1 MPLQST
7 QAPPESTEPVLVAS
21 KPESMMHPAAARR
34 PLSRLRVAGKFFYDG
49 DVKFYGRGVTYG
61 PFRPEADGCEYH
73 DATTVDADFAQMA
86 ANGINCVRVYTP
98 PPRWLLDIAERHGLR
113 VWIGL
118 PWEQH
123 IAFLDDPKA
132 VLDVEQRVRRAVRD
146 CAGHPA
152 IFAWAIGNEIPSPM
166 ARWFGPRRVERFLER
181 LYRAVKEED
190 PDGLVT
196 YVNYPSS
203 EYLELPFV
211 DFVSFNVYL
220 ESEPALHAYIAR
232 LQNIAGERPLV
243 MGEIGL
249 DSRRNGDEA
258 QARTL
263 TWQIRTLFAE
273 GCASVFVFAW
283 TDEWHRGGMDIDDW
297 DFGLTTRTRAAKPA
311 LAAVRRAFDAV
322 PFPRSDSCPLISV
335 VICSYNGSRTLRGAL
350 EALER
355 VEYPAFEVIVVDD
368 GSKDATPE
376 IARRHGVRLIQQANQ
391 GLSAARNTGWQA
403 ARGEIVAYL
412 DDDAAP
418 DPHWLQYLAHAFQ
431 TSDFAAI
438 AGPNIAFPDDNFIA
452 QCVDHSPGNPT
463 HVLIDDRE
471 AEHLPGC
478 NMAYRRAWLAD
489 VGGLDP
495 LFRIAGDDV
504 DLCWRIQQ
512 RGGKL
517 GFHAG
522 AMVWHHRRG
531 SIRTYWKQQFN
542 YGRAEGL
549 LERKWPEKYNAAG
562 HLAWNGRL
570 YDKSFRRFLQ
580 AGQRIYHGS
589 WGLALFQRVYHPA
602 PGRLHT
608 LLITPEWY
616 PIAGLLAAI
625 LGSGLVVPISLEMA
639 ALLWALVFLIPAL
652 HAAWSGWQMFF
663 TASLQR
669 RHGRW
674 RLAALTAF
682 LHWLQPIARAGGRLK
697 QGLTPW
703 RRRGAE
709 RVAAPRERC
718 VEIWNH
724 GAWRGSDERLA
735 SIEAAM
741 RARGAVVARGS
752 DWDHW
757 DLQARGGIFA
767 DARIKLVI
775 EEHGGGRQLVRLK
788 VTPQMGH
795 GALFLAFGLL
805 MLSARAA
812 AEYRWGIWM
821 VFAFAVG
828 TVLLRIAIECGAAVA
843 VAVEAIAATVGNGEK
858 ILPGRDHDEAG

>member
-1 MPLQST
+1 
-7 QAPPESTEPVLVAS
+7 
-21 KPESMMHPAAARR
+21 
-34 PLSRLRVAGKFFYDG
+34 
-49 DVKFYGRGVTYG
+49 
-61 PFRPEADGCEYH
+61 
-73 DATTVDADFAQMA
+73 
-86 ANGINCVRVYTP
+86 
-98 PPRWLLDIAERHGLR
+98 
-113 VWIGL
+113 
-118 PWEQH
+118 
-123 IAFLDDPKA
+123 
-132 VLDVEQRVRRAVRD
+132 
-146 CAGHPA
+146 
-152 IFAWAIGNEIPSPM
+152 
-166 ARWFGPRRVERFLER
+166 
-181 LYRAVKEED
+181 
-190 PDGLVT
+190 
-196 YVNYPSS
+196 
-203 EYLELPFV
+203 
-211 DFVSFNVYL
+211 
-220 ESEPALHAYIAR
+220 
-232 LQNIAGERPLV
+232 
-243 MGEIGL
+243 
-249 DSRRNGDEA
+249 
-258 QARTL
+258 
-263 TWQIRTLFAE
+263 
-273 GCASVFVFAW
+273 
-283 TDEWHRGGMDIDDW
+283 
-297 DFGLTTRTRAAKPA
+297 
-311 LAAVRRAFDAV
+311 
-322 PFPRSDSCPLISV
+322 
-335 VICSYNGSRTLRGAL
+335 
-350 EALER
+350 
-355 VEYPAFEVIVVDD
+355 
-368 GSKDATPE
+368 
-376 IARRHGVRLIQQANQ
+376 
-391 GLSAARNTGWQA
+391 
-403 ARGEIVAYL
+403 
-412 DDDAAP
+412 
-418 DPHWLQYLAHAFQ
+418 
-431 TSDFAAI
+431 
-438 AGPNIAFPDDNFIA
+438 
-452 QCVDHSPGNPT
+452 
-463 HVLIDDRE
+463 
-471 AEHLPGC
+471 
-478 NMAYRRAWLAD
+478 
-489 VGGLDP
+489 
-495 LFRIAGDDV
+495 
-504 DLCWRIQQ
+504 
-512 RGGKL
+512 
-517 GFHAG
+517 
-522 AMVWHHRRG
+522 
-531 SIRTYWKQQFN
+531 
-542 YGRAEGL
+542 
-549 LERKWPEKYNAAG
+549 
-562 HLAWNGRL
+562 
-570 YDKSFRRFLQ
+570 
-580 AGQRIYHGS
+580 
-589 WGLALFQRVYHPA
+589 
-602 PGRLHT
+602 
-608 LLITPEWY
+608 LITPEWY